1 MTIKTMTEEEIIN
14 AINKVQGIGGMTVN
28 ERLFLSG
35 LMDEFDRARIH
46 DKEKA
51 KKILELLGVD
61 EFSIQQIV
69 K

>member
-1 MTIKTMTEEEIIN
+1 MMTVQEIKE
-14 AINKVQGIGGMTVN
+14 AIKKVPGIGGMTVN

-35 LMDEFDRARIH
+35 LMDEFDDAKINN
-46 DKEKA
+46 KEHA

-61 EFSIQQIV
+61 EPSINLIV

>member
-1 MTIKTMTEEEIIN
+1 MTEQEIIN

-35 LMDEFDRARIH
+35 LMDEFDKARIH

-51 KKILELLGVD
+51 KKILELFGVD
-61 EFSIQQIV
+61 EYSIEQII